1 MPEYL
6 FYGVASGGPTL
17 PTFPTLD
24 LATQINWFVNGVTGI
39 MASNAPA
46 IIGAGVIIAAFSG
59 AIWYMRRF
67 GKKAV
72 KG

>member
-1 MPEYL
+1 MNYL
-6 FYGVASGGPTL
+6 LLGSNL

-24 LATQINWFVNGVTGI
+24 LSEPITWFRDGITGI
-39 MASNAPA
+39 MSSNAS
-46 IIGAGVIIAAFSG
+46 IIILAGVVIAAFSG
-59 AIWYMRRF
+59 AIFMIRRF